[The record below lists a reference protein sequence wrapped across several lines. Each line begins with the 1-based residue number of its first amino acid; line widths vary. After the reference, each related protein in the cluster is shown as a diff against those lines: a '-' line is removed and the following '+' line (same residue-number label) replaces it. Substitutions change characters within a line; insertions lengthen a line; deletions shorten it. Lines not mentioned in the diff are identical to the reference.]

1 MRLHQ
6 LNFKHLHY
14 FYTVAREGGV
24 NNAAKLLN
32 VTPQTISG
40 QISLLE
46 DMLGSAL
53 FVKTGRTLQLSNTGK
68 LAYRYAG
75 DIFALGDQFL
85 LAMDDDGAGS
95 RQRIIIGVLDS
106 IPKTIAYQILKP
118 ALSDAQQMITCVEG
132 DLDRLMADLAVHKV
146 DMLLTDIAV
155 KNNYSI
161 KSYSHLLGE
170 SALSCFGTAALAKRY
185 RPDFPQSLE
194 GAPLL
199 LPREKSHLGRELHH
213 WLQQQPW
220 RAPVRGYFDD
230 SALLKAFGQAG
241 EGVFFMPTVIER
253 EVCKQHKVQ
262 VIGRIEDAKDRYYA
276 VTAQRLLANAAFQ
289 RIFDAARN
297 DLFGRALA
305 E

>member
-40 QISLLE
+40 QITLLE
-46 DMLGSAL
+46 EMLGSAL
-53 FVKTGRTLQLSNTGK
+53 FVKSGRTLQLSNTGK
-68 LAYRYAG
+68 LAYRYAS

-85 LAMDDDGAGS
+85 HAMDDDGAGT

-118 ALSDAQQMITCVEG
+118 ALSDDQQVIICVEG
-132 DLDRLMADLAVHKV
+132 ELDRLMADLAVHKV

-161 KSYSHLLGE
+161 KCYSHLLGE
-170 SALSCFGTAALAKRY
+170 SALSCFGTAALATRY
-185 RPDFPQSLE
+185 RPGFPQSLE

-262 VIGRIEDAKDRYYA
+262 VIGRIEEAKDRYYA
-276 VTAQRLLANAAFQ
+276 VTAQRLLTNAAVL